1 MKKILAYIAFSFT
14 AITSYATTPLWM
26 RDVQI
31 SPDGIEIVFCYKGDI
46 YKVPTEG
53 GAATQLTT
61 QDSYECTPVWSPDGK
76 QIAFASDRNGNFD
89 IFVMSANGGTARRL
103 TTHSTNEVPATF
115 TPDGKYILFSASIQ
129 DPAGSALF
137 PSAAMTELYKVPS
150 VGGRTE
156 QVLGTPAEA
165 VCFDKSGT
173 AFSIRTARE
182 VKMNGE
188 STILLPSPAM
198 CGCTIPKQ
206 VHTPTLPSM
215 QAKIAT
221 R

>member
-31 SPDGIEIVFCYKGDI
+31 SPDGTEIVFCYKGDI

-61 QDSYECTPVWSPDGK
+61 QGSYECTPVWSPDGK

-89 IFVMSANGGTARRL
+89 IFVMPANGGTARRL

-129 DPAGSALF
+129 DPASSALLQ
-137 PSAAMTELYKVPS
+137 PP
-150 VGGRTE
+150 
-156 QVLGTPAEA
+156 
-165 VCFDKSGT
+165 
-173 AFSIRTARE
+173 
-182 VKMNGE
+182 
-188 STILLPSPAM
+188 
-198 CGCTIPKQ
+198 
-206 VHTPTLPSM
+206 
-215 QAKIAT
+215 
-221 R
+221 

>member
-31 SPDGIEIVFCYKGDI
+31 SPDGTEIVFCYKGDI

-76 QIAFASDRNGNFD
+76 QIAFASDRNGNFLQ
-89 IFVMSANGGTARRL
+89 SADAPNKYWAPLPKRYVL
-103 TTHSTNEVPATF
+103 TSPA
-115 TPDGKYILFSASIQ
+115 
-129 DPAGSALF
+129 
-137 PSAAMTELYKVPS
+137 
-150 VGGRTE
+150 
-156 QVLGTPAEA
+156 
-165 VCFDKSGT
+165 T